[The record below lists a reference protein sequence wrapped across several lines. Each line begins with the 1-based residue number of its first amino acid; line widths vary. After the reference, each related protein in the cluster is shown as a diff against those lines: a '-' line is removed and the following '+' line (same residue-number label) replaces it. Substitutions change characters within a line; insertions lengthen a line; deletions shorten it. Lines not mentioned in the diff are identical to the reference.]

1 MTDSALAGSFS
12 VAPAGADDLEAIVA
26 IYADDVAGGHGD
38 GWNEETAPRYRAV
51 FARLDAN
58 PDYALYVARLDG
70 RVVGTFL
77 LHFYETLVGVGGRS
91 CTLHAVGVA
100 ADCRGR
106 GIGTAML
113 AAAEEAAR
121 VRGARSLRLTSALSR
136 EDAHRFYRA
145 AGYIERYR
153 AFAKRL

>member
-1 MTDSALAGSFS
+1 MTDGSFPGS
-12 VAPAGADDLEAIVA
+12 LTIARAGADDLEAIIA
-26 IYADDVAGGHGD
+26 IYADDAAGGHGD
-38 GWNEETAPRYRAV
+38 GWSEATAPRYRAV

-58 PDYALYVARLDG
+58 PDYALYTARLDG

-77 LHFYETLVGVGGRS
+77 LHFYETLVGIGGRS

-121 VRGARSLRLTSALSR
+121 ARGARSLRLTSALPR